1 MTTADFFKKQETQN
15 HCRKMHGAPICV
27 RGIAALKPSSFF
39 AVSRITKIAQKNNA
53 SIFLSSLLEEKNV
66 LVGSEIGA
74 KHFSYACM
82 IRSGSCWQHK
92 MCKILPRSTR
102 NSLCAHLMLAVQDL
116 TDVGIDPL
124 LFCLRKQLAALVSD
138 LAISVTVSHR
148 KMADVT
154 FFYYTDQS
162 PHTAS
167 VNVTVGRRDLQ

>member
-1 MTTADFFKKQETQN
+1 MTPHYLGF
-15 HCRKMHGAPICV
+15 CV
-27 RGIAALKPSSFF
+27 REVAALQPSSFF
-39 AVSRITKIAQKNNA
+39 AVSSITKIVQIKQCKHLPL
-53 SIFLSSLLEEKNV
+53 IFARRNV
-66 LVGSEIGA
+66 LVGSDIGA
-74 KHFSYACM
+74 RHFSYACM

-92 MCKILPRSTR
+92 MCKILLRSTR

-124 LFCLRKQLAALVSD
+124 LFCLTD

-167 VNVTVGRRDLQ
+167 VSVTVGRRDLQ

>member
-1 MTTADFFKKQETQN
+1 MTPHYLGF
-15 HCRKMHGAPICV
+15 CV
-27 RGIAALKPSSFF
+27 RGIAALQPSSFF
-39 AVSRITKIAQKNNA
+39 AVSSITKIVQIKQCKHLPVVFARR
-53 SIFLSSLLEEKNV
+53 NV
-66 LVGSEIGA
+66 LVGCDIGA
-74 KHFSYACM
+74 RHFSYACM
-82 IRSGSCWQHK
+82 NGSGSCWQNK
-92 MCKILPRSTR
+92 MRKILPRSTR

-167 VNVTVGRRDLQ
+167 VSVTVGRRDLQ